1 MNNLLALCSDLKI
14 AKLRHNTISKI
25 VSFQV
30 KFEKVDI
37 TEDENKQWYRKYRY
51 DIPVFHLN
59 GQFLMKHRVNE
70 NLLTEKL
77 LEIEKTNKMDAS
89 KT

>member
-1 MNNLLALCSDLKI
+1 MLRLKNCEI
-14 AKLRHNTISKI
+14 KTTQSKKI
-25 VSFQV
+25 ISFQV

-77 LEIEKTNKMDAS
+77 LEIEKTNKMNAS